1 MSLFG
6 VKERKEIVEL
16 NILIDSLQ
24 KKILEMKDRE
34 EQLLNIIQKRDIEI
48 ANSGNSSKSP
58 YDKQLEKISLE
69 FDKVK
74 SENFNLKTE
83 NDTLKLN
90 NLSLI
95 TENNEK
101 IEEYDEIIN
110 NLKIENQFLR
120 LSKKTDI
127 VVEEPRYKILIK
139 DLYSA
144 RKYYEFKKVCDDL
157 GYIYMSEL
165 ENFDF
170 EKLKDN
176 KISET
181 KINNAKNEYIKFKS
195 NEFSLEIK
203 EYLMFGHKVSKIFFR
218 YRKFISYLEKMK
230 ISFISQLENFDFESL
245 KAENFTPEQIEKLKE
260 KTIEYN
266 KLRKI

>member
-48 ANSGNSSKSP
+48 ANSGDLSKSP
-58 YDKQLEKISLE
+58 YDKQFEKISFE

-83 NDTLKLN
+83 NNTLKLN

-95 TENNEK
+95 N
-101 IEEYDEIIN
+101 EYDEIIN
-110 NLKIENQFLR
+110 NLKIENQVLK
-120 LSKKTDI
+120 LSEKTDI
-127 VVEEPRYKILIK
+127 VIEEPRYKILIK

-170 EKLKDN
+170 EKLADSGM
-176 KISET
+176 SET
-181 KINNAKNEYIKFKS
+181 KINSSKNEYIKFKN

-203 EYLMFGHKVSKIFFR
+203 EYLICGHKVSKIFFR
-218 YRKFISYLEKMK
+218 YRKFISYLEKIK

-245 KAENFTPEQIEKLKE
+245 KAENFSPEQIKKLKE
-260 KTIEYN
+260 KTNEYN